1 MANRLRVTEL
11 DFDTI
16 KSNLKTFLNQQTEFQ
31 DYDFEG
37 AGLSVLLD
45 ILAYNTHYNAYYLN
59 MVANESFLDTALLR
73 DSAVS
78 HAKTLGYI
86 PYSSAAP
93 VANINFNVDSG
104 TTTPATL
111 TIPSGFSFLSNQI
124 DSKSYNFVVLEDT
137 TVTKSNTTFHF
148 DGLEIYEGQLVT
160 YNFTYDSASNPKQV
174 FILPDNNIDTD
185 TIEVS
190 VSPAVAN
197 TATSVY
203 NKVTDILDITATSEA
218 YFLEENRNGKYQI
231 YFGNDIVG
239 KSLPDGAIIS
249 VKYLITN
256 GTAANKANNFIATA
270 TLTDSIGNSQT
281 NFTVNPVS
289 AASGGSTSE
298 SVDNIKFSARS
309 QFSTQNRLVTI
320 KDYESYI
327 LNNYPNIDSISVWG
341 GEDNTPPVYGKVFV
355 SLKPKLNYYISET
368 EKQRIIDNII
378 SPKAIVAVQTQII
391 DPEFLYLIIESFVQY
406 ESKKTNSTETA
417 LKNAITNSILLYRNT
432 FLNKFDAR
440 FVLSKMQ
447 DFIDNVDTN
456 AIIGSEVTVRV
467 QRRFEPKL
475 NESASYTIK
484 FNVPIT
490 RGTLLNK
497 LSSTQFTVF
506 DVGGTLREAQFE
518 EIPQS
523 FTGISEIQVTN
534 PGAGFTTTPTV
545 TISGDG
551 SNATAEAVIV
561 NGKIQSINIINRGI
575 DYTRA
580 TISITGGNG
589 YGAEAVVVI
598 DGKSGTLRTIYFDS
612 LAQRQVI
619 NSNAGKINYET
630 GEITINNIRFI
641 TVDSNDGLI
650 RLTSQAEKGIIQ
662 SVRNTIITID
672 ETDPTAI
679 STTLTSV

>member
-1 MANRLRVTEL
+1 
-11 DFDTI
+11 
-16 KSNLKTFLNQQTEFQ
+16 
-31 DYDFEG
+31 
-37 AGLSVLLD
+37 
-45 ILAYNTHYNAYYLN
+45 
-59 MVANESFLDTALLR
+59 
-73 DSAVS
+73 
-78 HAKTLGYI
+78 
-86 PYSSAAP
+86 
-93 VANINFNVDSG
+93 
-104 TTTPATL
+104 
-111 TIPSGFSFLSNQI
+111 
-124 DSKSYNFVVLEDT
+124 
-137 TVTKSNTTFHF
+137 
-148 DGLEIYEGQLVT
+148 
-160 YNFTYDSASNPKQV
+160 
-174 FILPDNNIDTD
+174 
-185 TIEVS
+185 
-190 VSPAVAN
+190 
-197 TATSVY
+197 
-203 NKVTDILDITATSEA
+203 
-218 YFLEENRNGKYQI
+218 
-231 YFGNDIVG
+231 
-239 KSLPDGAIIS
+239 
-249 VKYLITN
+249 
-256 GTAANKANNFIATA
+256 
-270 TLTDSIGNSQT
+270 
-281 NFTVNPVS
+281 
-289 AASGGSTSE
+289 
-298 SVDNIKFSARS
+298 
-309 QFSTQNRLVTI
+309 
-320 KDYESYI
+320 
-327 LNNYPNIDSISVWG
+327 
-341 GEDNTPPVYGKVFV
+341 
-355 SLKPKLNYYISET
+355 
-368 EKQRIIDNII
+368 
-378 SPKAIVAVQTQII
+378 
-391 DPEFLYLIIESFVQY
+391 
-406 ESKKTNSTETA
+406 
-417 LKNAITNSILLYRNT
+417 
-432 FLNKFDAR
+432 
-440 FVLSKMQ
+440 MQ

>member
-160 YNFTYDSASNPKQV
+160 YSFTHDSASNPKQV

-417 LKNAITNSILLYRNT
+417 LKNAITNSILSYRNT

-484 FNVPIT
+484 FNVPII